1 MLPERITGD
10 PLRQDGR
17 RRGLNQERRSAST
30 GVALRR
36 QFQVK
41 RAPLYFVSY

>member
-17 RRGLNQERRSAST
+17 RRHRWAPGLEPGAKIGQHGRRT
-30 GVALRR
+30 PPPIPG
-36 QFQVK
+36 
-41 RAPLYFVSY
+41 